1 MTTKIFFTTDVH
13 GSEKC
18 FRKFLNAGKVYKAD
32 VAILGGD
39 FTGKSIIP
47 IVEKSDGTFKASF
60 AGEDFALRS
69 REDAKTLVSKIL
81 DRGYYVYFTNDAELE
96 EVNKNPQ
103 KKDDLFL
110 RLMRETLER
119 WIALAEQHLANTG
132 IRCYIMPGNDDN
144 LDLDNAFKSGKF
156 VVNPEG
162 KVTQIDNHHE
172 MISTGYSNIT
182 PWNCPRDI
190 PEEKLAE
197 KIDAMAAQVENMKNC
212 IFNFHCPPYDSGLD
226 TAPKLVD
233 LKPVVSG
240 GEFVTEPVGSKAVRN
255 TIKKYQPLLGLHGHI
270 HESRGSTRIG
280 RTLCLNAGSEYTTG
294 VLRGVFVNLSKD
306 EIKGYMFT
314 AG

>member
-1 MTTKIFFTTDVH
+1 MTKIFFTTDVH

-47 IVEKSDGTFKASF
+47 IVEKNDGILKASF
-60 AGEDFALRS
+60 AGEEFKFGNRD
-69 REDAKTLVSKIL
+69 EAKTLVQKIV
-81 DRGYYVYFTNDAELE
+81 DRGYYVCFTNDKELE
-96 EVNKNPQ
+96 QINADPA
-103 KKDDLFL
+103 KKDQLFL
-110 RLMRETLER
+110 QLMRETLER
-119 WIALAEQHLANTG
+119 WIALAEQHLKDTR

-144 LDLDNAFKSGKF
+144 LDLDHVFENGKF

-162 KVTQIDNHHE
+162 KNIQLDDHHE
-172 MISTGYSNIT
+172 MISTGYANIT

-197 KIDAMAAQVENMKNC
+197 KIDTMVAQVKDMKNC
-212 IFNFHCPPYDSGLD
+212 IFNFHCPPYDSELD

-233 LKPVVSG
+233 LKPMAQG
-240 GEFVTEPVGSKAVRN
+240 GEFVMEPVGSKAVRAS
-255 TIKKYQPLLGLHGHI
+255 IEKYQPLMGLHGHI
-270 HESRGSTRIG
+270 HESRGTAKIG
-280 RTLCLNAGSEYTTG
+280 RTLCLNAGSEYSTG
-294 VLRGVFVNLSKD
+294 VLRGIFINIEKG
-306 EIKGYMFT
+306 EIKGHMFT